1 MKLIKT
7 LFILA
12 LTNLALLVAILFY
25 FSGRT
30 LSSPP
35 PAPLPAI
42 TISPS
47 LTPAVPTPTP
57 TKTVTTSPTAK
68 PTITATP
75 TVNPLAGHC
84 LITIDSVR
92 YDVTNFRNQHSGGD
106 VFTCGAD
113 LSQLFH
119 DRHSNKFLDIMAQ
132 FRI

>member
-30 LSSPP
+30 PTPPISPQVP
-35 PAPLPAI
+35 ETIISPTLPARV
-42 TISPS
+42 
-47 LTPAVPTPTP
+47 LTVTP
-57 TKTVTTSPTAK
+57 TKTQTPLATPKPTVAPTAV
-68 PTITATP
+68 P
-75 TVNPLAGHC
+75 NPLAGHC
-84 LITIDSVR
+84 LITIDNVR

-119 DRHSNKFLDIMAQ
+119 DRHSNRFLDIMAQ